1 MNFKVDAVITRPTT
15 KKITGQINR
24 GIKWHIK
31 NISLGNSRAAQ
42 WLGTLTA
49 RTQVRFLVKELRSH
63 KPYSIEKKKLFNNKG
78 KIEEQKN
85 KNT

>member
-42 WLGTLTA
+42 WLGTFTA
-49 RTQVRFLVKELRSH
+49 RTQVRFLVKEPRSH
-63 KPYSIEKKKLFNNKG
+63 KSRGKAKKFLNKLK
-78 KIEEQKN
+78 K
-85 KNT
+85 